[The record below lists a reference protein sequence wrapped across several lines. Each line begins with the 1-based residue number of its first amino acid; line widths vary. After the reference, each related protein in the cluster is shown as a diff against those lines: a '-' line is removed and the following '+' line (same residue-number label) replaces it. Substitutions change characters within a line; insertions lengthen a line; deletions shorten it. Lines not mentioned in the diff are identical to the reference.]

1 MSAKPKIAAFPKGWI
16 RDLVAPDKLSIYE
29 WIDMSQAM
37 GIEGLEM
44 YNNFADFKDE
54 ANWPKI
60 RKYVEATGMV
70 IPMMC
75 CSPDFTIPD
84 PVLRQKEVDHE
95 IHSIRM
101 SAELGAKYCRVLS
114 GQRRKDITQEQGMGY
129 VVDSIEKCLENVL
142 KNVCSG
148 SIIVFH
154 DSQKAFKNLE
164 YTLPKALQFWS
175 ENGFVFDTIPLDECA
190 VS

>member
-1 MSAKPKIAAFPKGWI
+1 MSNKPKIAAFPKGWI

-84 PVLRQKEVDHE
+84 PVLRQREVDHE

-114 GQRRKDITQEQGMGY
+114 GQRRKDITREQGMGY
-129 VVDSIEKCLENVL
+129 VVI
-142 KNVCSG
+142 
-148 SIIVFH
+148 
-154 DSQKAFKNLE
+154 Q
-164 YTLPKALQFWS
+164 
-175 ENGFVFDTIPLDECA
+175 
-190 VS
+190 

>member
-1 MSAKPKIAAFPKGWI
+1 MSNKPKIAAFPKGWI

-75 CSPDFTIPD
+75 CSPAATKAMWPH
-84 PVLRQKEVDHE
+84 P
-95 IHSIRM
+95 
-101 SAELGAKYCRVLS
+101 
-114 GQRRKDITQEQGMGY
+114 
-129 VVDSIEKCLENVL
+129 
-142 KNVCSG
+142 G
-148 SIIVFH
+148 SRH
-154 DSQKAFKNLE
+154 N
-164 YTLPKALQFWS
+164 
-175 ENGFVFDTIPLDECA
+175 
-190 VS
+190 